1 MRGLAFCVILV
12 ISGLLLSGCCS
23 SGSSYMGSTT
33 GKDTYQCSSCSV
45 CSTCGYS
52 KNYRDSAWY

>member
-1 MRGLAFCVILV
+1 MKGLVFCVLLV
-12 ISGLLLSGCCS
+12 VTGLLLSGCCS
-23 SGSSYMGSTT
+23 SGSSFSTV
-33 GKDTYQCSSCSV
+33 GNDAYQCNSCSV

>member
-23 SGSSYMGSTT
+23 SGSSST